1 MPGGGSKPG
10 ERRGGRQRGTPNK
23 TLTEQAQALAAKVA
37 KAEAR
42 ANAKLV
48 ALAHAIQATVA
59 ESRGLPGASASERF
73 KELVL
78 NALVAEKLALKEIA
92 HEPENTSIAE
102 PAAEPAAAPDDADGV
117 LVDWVPAALVDR
129 RARQITSCP
138 GTSSRPPPAV
148 GGSHLQNPRNRY
160 QGSFEGFEDFK
171 RGSRRSRATSPSSS
185 GRCHVTF
192 CSSEKYA
199 CGVIF
204 RVS

>member
-59 ESRGLPGASASERF
+59 ESRGLPGASARERF

-117 LVDWVPAALVDR
+117 LVDWVPATGHKTGGR
-129 RARQITSCP
+129 TKNTPNSSGQ
-138 GTSSRPPPAV
+138 SRPFAPAPAQTRH
-148 GGSHLQNPRNRY
+148 GA
-160 QGSFEGFEDFK
+160 
-171 RGSRRSRATSPSSS
+171 RSRLSRPAPH
-185 GRCHVTF
+185 RHRRPRW
-192 CSSEKYA
+192 
-199 CGVIF
+199 I
-204 RVS
+204 

>member
-1 MPGGGSKPG
+1 MPGGSKPG

-23 TLTEQAQALAAKVA
+23 TLTERAQALAAKVA

-59 ESRGLPGASASERF
+59 ESRGLPGASARERF

-102 PAAEPAAAPDDADGV
+102 PAAEPATAPDPDDADGVLVTEPAAEPAAAPDDADGV
-117 LVDWVPAALVDR
+117 LVTEPAAEPATAPDPDDADGVLVR
-129 RARQITSCP
+129 KGRASTS
-138 GTSSRPPPAV
+138 R
-148 GGSHLQNPRNRY
+148 
-160 QGSFEGFEDFK
+160 
-171 RGSRRSRATSPSSS
+171 
-185 GRCHVTF
+185 
-192 CSSEKYA
+192 
-199 CGVIF
+199 
-204 RVS
+204 

>member
-10 ERRGGRQRGTPNK
+10 ERRSGRQRGTPNK

-59 ESRGLPGASASERF
+59 ESRGLPGASARERF

-92 HEPENTSIAE
+92 HEPVALWEDHIR
-102 PAAEPAAAPDDADGV
+102 
-117 LVDWVPAALVDR
+117 ALVAGDER
-129 RARQITSCP
+129 KILNFQPQA
-138 GTSSRPPPAV
+138 
-148 GGSHLQNPRNRY
+148 
-160 QGSFEGFEDFK
+160 
-171 RGSRRSRATSPSSS
+171 
-185 GRCHVTF
+185 
-192 CSSEKYA
+192 
-199 CGVIF
+199 
-204 RVS
+204 

>member
-23 TLTEQAQALAAKVA
+23 TLTERAQALAAKVA

-59 ESRGLPGASASERF
+59 ESRGLPGASARERF

-102 PAAEPAAAPDDADGV
+102 PAAEPATAPDPDDADGV
-117 LVDWVPAALVDR
+117 LVTEPAAEPATAPDPDDADGVLVR
-129 RARQITSCP
+129 KGRAST
-138 GTSSRPPPAV
+138 
-148 GGSHLQNPRNRY
+148 
-160 QGSFEGFEDFK
+160 
-171 RGSRRSRATSPSSS
+171 SRR
-185 GRCHVTF
+185 
-192 CSSEKYA
+192 
-199 CGVIF
+199 
-204 RVS
+204 

>member
-59 ESRGLPGASASERF
+59 ESRGLPGASARERF

-117 LVDWVPAALVDR
+117 LVDWVPAALVESTSTANNELPRHQLTPAIGGR
-129 RARQITSCP
+129 RVTPSKP
-138 GTSSRPPPAV
+138 SKPVSR
-148 GGSHLQNPRNRY
+148 
-160 QGSFEGFEDFK
+160 
-171 RGSRRSRATSPSSS
+171 
-185 GRCHVTF
+185 
-192 CSSEKYA
+192 
-199 CGVIF
+199 
-204 RVS
+204 

>member
-23 TLTEQAQALAAKVA
+23 TLTERAQALAAKVA

-59 ESRGLPGASASERF
+59 ESRGLPGASARERF

-102 PAAEPAAAPDDADGV
+102 PAAEPATAPDPDDADGVLVTEPAAEPAAAPDDADGV
-117 LVDWVPAALVDR
+117 LVR
-129 RARQITSCP
+129 
-138 GTSSRPPPAV
+138 
-148 GGSHLQNPRNRY
+148 
-160 QGSFEGFEDFK
+160 
-171 RGSRRSRATSPSSS
+171 
-185 GRCHVTF
+185 
-192 CSSEKYA
+192 
-199 CGVIF
+199 
-204 RVS
+204 

>member
-59 ESRGLPGASASERF
+59 ESRGLPGASARERF

-92 HEPENTSIAE
+92 HEPQNTSIAEPAAEPATAPDPDDADGVLVTE

-117 LVDWVPAALVDR
+117 LVTEPAAEPATAPDPDDADGVLVR
-129 RARQITSCP
+129 
-138 GTSSRPPPAV
+138 
-148 GGSHLQNPRNRY
+148 
-160 QGSFEGFEDFK
+160 
-171 RGSRRSRATSPSSS
+171 
-185 GRCHVTF
+185 
-192 CSSEKYA
+192 
-199 CGVIF
+199 
-204 RVS
+204 

>member
-23 TLTEQAQALAAKVA
+23 TLTERAQALAAKVA

-59 ESRGLPGASASERF
+59 ESRGLPGASARERF

-78 NALVAEKLALKEIA
+78 NALAAEKLALKEIA

-102 PAAEPAAAPDDADGV
+102 PAAEPATAPDPDDADGVLVTEPAAEPAAAPDDADGV
-117 LVDWVPAALVDR
+117 LVTEPAAEPATAPDPDDADGVLVR
-129 RARQITSCP
+129 KGRAST
-138 GTSSRPPPAV
+138 
-148 GGSHLQNPRNRY
+148 
-160 QGSFEGFEDFK
+160 
-171 RGSRRSRATSPSSS
+171 SRR
-185 GRCHVTF
+185 
-192 CSSEKYA
+192 
-199 CGVIF
+199 
-204 RVS
+204 

>member
-59 ESRGLPGASASERF
+59 ESRGLPGASARERF

-78 NALVAEKLALKEIA
+78 NALAAEKLALKEIA

-102 PAAEPAAAPDDADGV
+102 PAAEPAAAPDPDDADGV
-117 LVDWVPAALVDR
+117 LVDWVPAALVESTSTANNELPGHQLTPAIGGR
-129 RARQITSCP
+129 RVKPSKP
-138 GTSSRPPPAV
+138 SKPVSR
-148 GGSHLQNPRNRY
+148 
-160 QGSFEGFEDFK
+160 
-171 RGSRRSRATSPSSS
+171 
-185 GRCHVTF
+185 
-192 CSSEKYA
+192 
-199 CGVIF
+199 
-204 RVS
+204 

>member
-10 ERRGGRQRGTPNK
+10 ERRGGRQRGTPNR
-23 TLTEQAQALAAKVA
+23 TLTERAQALAAKVA

-59 ESRGLPGASASERF
+59 ESRGLPGASARERF

-92 HEPENTSIAE
+92 HEPQNTSIAEPAAEPATAPDPDDADGVLVTE

-117 LVDWVPAALVDR
+117 LVTEPAAEPATAPDPDDADGVLVR
-129 RARQITSCP
+129 KGRAST
-138 GTSSRPPPAV
+138 
-148 GGSHLQNPRNRY
+148 
-160 QGSFEGFEDFK
+160 
-171 RGSRRSRATSPSSS
+171 SRR
-185 GRCHVTF
+185 
-192 CSSEKYA
+192 
-199 CGVIF
+199 
-204 RVS
+204 

>member
-23 TLTEQAQALAAKVA
+23 TLTERAQALAAKVA

-59 ESRGLPGASASERF
+59 ESRGLPGASARERF

-102 PAAEPAAAPDDADGV
+102 PAAEPATAPDPDDADGVLVTEPAAEPAAAPDDADGV
-117 LVDWVPAALVDR
+117 LVTEPAAEPATAPEPDDADGVLVR
-129 RARQITSCP
+129 KGRAST
-138 GTSSRPPPAV
+138 
-148 GGSHLQNPRNRY
+148 
-160 QGSFEGFEDFK
+160 
-171 RGSRRSRATSPSSS
+171 SRR
-185 GRCHVTF
+185 
-192 CSSEKYA
+192 
-199 CGVIF
+199 
-204 RVS
+204 

>member
-10 ERRGGRQRGTPNK
+10 EWRGGRQRGTPNK
-23 TLTEQAQALAAKVA
+23 TLTEQAPALAAKVA

-59 ESRGLPGASASERF
+59 ESRGLPGASARERF

-102 PAAEPAAAPDDADGV
+102 PAAAPDDADGV
-117 LVDWVPAALVDR
+117 LVDWVPAALVESTSTANNELPRHQLTPATGGR
-129 RARQITSCP
+129 RVTPSKP
-138 GTSSRPPPAV
+138 SKLVSR
-148 GGSHLQNPRNRY
+148 
-160 QGSFEGFEDFK
+160 
-171 RGSRRSRATSPSSS
+171 
-185 GRCHVTF
+185 
-192 CSSEKYA
+192 
-199 CGVIF
+199 
-204 RVS
+204 

>member
-10 ERRGGRQRGTPNK
+10 QRRGGRQRGTPNK
-23 TLTEQAQALAAKVA
+23 TLTERAQALAAKVA

-48 ALAHAIQATVA
+48 VLAHAIQATVA
-59 ESRGLPGASASERF
+59 ESRGLPGASARERF

-117 LVDWVPAALVDR
+117 LVDSVVVREEFNAGKKPKPPDVAQPDAYRPAFEE
-129 RARQITSCP
+129 IP
-138 GTSSRPPPAV
+138 GDNWKTM
-148 GGSHLQNPRNRY
+148 
-160 QGSFEGFEDFK
+160 
-171 RGSRRSRATSPSSS
+171 
-185 GRCHVTF
+185 
-192 CSSEKYA
+192 
-199 CGVIF
+199 
-204 RVS
+204 

>member
-59 ESRGLPGASASERF
+59 ESRGLPGASARERF

-102 PAAEPAAAPDDADGV
+102 PAAEPVAAPNPDDADGV
-117 LVDWVPAALVDR
+117 LVDWVPAALVESTSTANNELPR
-129 RARQITSCP
+129 HQLTPRARARKQSGARTHPASTKRARSMRRRQIVP
-138 GTSSRPPPAV
+138 
-148 GGSHLQNPRNRY
+148 L
-160 QGSFEGFEDFK
+160 K
-171 RGSRRSRATSPSSS
+171 
-185 GRCHVTF
+185 GR
-192 CSSEKYA
+192 
-199 CGVIF
+199 
-204 RVS
+204 